1 MEGTHRVPTIATMSG
16 TATVPRMAAL
26 GLVLE
31 GVANYAVDGAAAGR
45 LEMKAL
51 PWQEYGKLS

>member
-1 MEGTHRVPTIATMSG
+1 VPTIATMSR
-16 TATVPRMAAL
+16 TAIVPRMAAL
-26 GLVLE
+26 GLVLVLE
-31 GVANYAVDGAAAGR
+31 GGADHTIGGAAVGSAGR